1 MTKSAFRIRALLPG
15 AMIAALATTT
25 ASCSTQAA
33 EREIPDEYPV
43 YEFACPDGGYQ
54 SGCDASDIE
63 RAVDLEGVQPA
74 DFAQRCLYRTQAGC
88 SVIASGQVNRASGD
102 PALHWQMLGIQP
114 SDGPYA
120 EMLVLAEIDTPL
132 PHLLFA
138 KQVDGYFDPPVA
150 ARDGDGRFILHV
162 PARNRGL
169 GNADLVLFTSGDGW
183 NWTSA
188 DQIIQQVDRLLPEGF
203 WTASPVGFN
212 FREASAFALVRRDSD
227 AGCCATGGVVNIDF
241 EQTDYSLDVSGVSF
255 TQTQP
260 VGEVHEASPEDP
272 SAMAQDDAG

>member
-1 MTKSAFRIRALLPG
+1 MATATPASA
-15 AMIAALATTT
+15 
-25 ASCSTQAA
+25 QVA

-43 YEFACPDGGYQ
+43 YEFVCPDGGYQ

-63 RAVDLEGVQPA
+63 RAVDLEGVQAA
-74 DFAQRCLYRTQAGC
+74 DFAQRCLYRTQAQCG
-88 SVIASGQVNRASGD
+88 VIASGQVNRGTDD
-102 PALHWQMLGIQP
+102 PALHWQILGLQP

-120 EMLVLAEIDTPL
+120 EMLVLGEIGGPL
-132 PHLLFA
+132 PATLLSQ
-138 KQVDGYFDPPVA
+138 QVDGYFDPPVA

-188 DQIIQQVDRLLPEGF
+188 EEIMREVDRLLPQGF
-203 WTASPVGFN
+203 WIASPVGFN
-212 FREASAFALVRRDSD
+212 FREGSAFALVRRDSD
-227 AGCCATGGVVNIDF
+227 AGCCATGGVVNVDF
-241 EQTDYSLDVSGVSF
+241 EQADHSLNISRVSF

-260 VGEVHEASPEDP
+260 VGEVYEAIPEDP
-272 SAMAQDDAG
+272 SGMVEDDGG